1 MKTQLTEEQRQA
13 ILDGGGPPLE
23 VTDSTTNQVFYLIS
37 AEQYRK
43 ARCLLEG
50 VEEIDPSLYEIEDV
64 DLTKTP

>member
-13 ILDGGGPPLE
+13 LLDRGGPPLE
-23 VTDSTTNQVFYLIS
+23 VEDSTTDQVFYLIS
-37 AEQYRK
+37 AEQYQK
-43 ARCLLEG
+43 ARRVLEG